1 MTAPAAE
8 QRTVRVSVFRRKEGD
23 DPAEQ
28 RYDTFD
34 VAVGPRATILDAL
47 VAIRRQQDATL
58 TFRHSCFHAS
68 CGTCGM
74 RVNGR
79 EGLACVTPVPDGD
92 EVVVE
97 PLANIPI
104 VSDLVVDM
112 DVFYED
118 FDEAGPPA
126 RARRR
131 PHARV
136 RAGRGDRPARAL
148 RGLHRVRD
156 LPVRLPGGRQ
166 RPALRRAGRPRGGL
180 ATRRRAAG
188 PRSRSR
194 SSSSWT
200 TSRRRGA
207 ATWPGSAPRRA
218 RRASTRP
225 ARSCGSAGR
234 RRPRGCD
241 ASSPSEGP
249 ADGQHDRG
257 APPARRLFSFGG
269 TR

>member
-8 QRTVRVSVFRRKEGD
+8 QRTVRVSVFRRKEAD

-79 EGLACVTPVPDGD
+79 EGLACVTPVPNGD

-104 VSDLVVDM
+104 VTDLVVDM
-112 DVFYED
+112 NTFYDE
-118 FDEAGPPA
+118 FDEAG
-126 RARRR
+126 R
-131 PHARV
+131 PLV
-136 RAGRGDRPARAL
+136 RADDLLPECEVADGVDQLERYEDCIECGICLSACPVAGSDPRYVGPAAL
-148 RGLHRVRD
+148 AAAW
-156 LPVRLPGGRQ
+156 RLIEE
-166 RPALRRAGRPRGGL
+166 PRGADPGPVLRLMDDEQGAWRCHL
-180 ATRRRAAG
+180 AWECSEACPSGVDPAGAIMRLRAAAM
-188 PRSRSR
+188 
-194 SSSSWT
+194 
-200 TSRRRGA
+200 A
-207 ATWPGSAPRRA
+207 AR
-218 RRASTRP
+218 
-225 ARSCGSAGR
+225 
-234 RRPRGCD
+234 
-241 ASSPSEGP
+241 
-249 ADGQHDRG
+249 
-257 APPARRLFSFGG
+257 ARRLFSFGG